1 MSVKTLLLKRQI
13 ERHRK
18 AAERARVNGTHYQYC
33 QERRKFLLAQAE
45 WYREVR
51 GK

>member
-1 MSVKTLLLKRQI
+1 MKTILLKRRI

-18 AAERARVNGTHYQYC
+18 AAEDAHQKGDHYRYC

-45 WYREVR
+45 WYRETH
-51 GK
+51 KQ